1 MDTLSDLAL
10 MKYYLFIKTKIP
22 PTAKYPI
29 FFFVQKT
36 TIFYISKKQ
45 KKTMQILFILFHNTF
60 FILLHPFTTI

>member
-29 FFFVQKT
+29 FLGTKNNHFL
-36 TIFYISKKQ
+36 YI
-45 KKTMQILFILFHNTF
+45 
-60 FILLHPFTTI
+60 